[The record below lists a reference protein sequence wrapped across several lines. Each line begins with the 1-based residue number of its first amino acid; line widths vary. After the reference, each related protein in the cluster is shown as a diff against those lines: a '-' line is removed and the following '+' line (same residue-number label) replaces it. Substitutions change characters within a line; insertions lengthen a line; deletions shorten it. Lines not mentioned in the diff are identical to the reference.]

1 MLQHAFEGVKVL
13 DLTSYIAGSF
23 AATWLADLGADVVKI
38 ESPTGD
44 PFRVTRGFL
53 VWNRNKRSIVL
64 DLKHPD
70 GLAAFYRMVRQA
82 DVVMENYRPGV
93 ADRLGVGYEKLRE
106 LNPRIIYCSVSGY
119 GQTGPYSQ
127 KPAFDPLL
135 QAIGGVMAGQG
146 GPGNPP
152 VFLRIAVSDYYA
164 AALAAYGV
172 AAALYVRERTGLGQ
186 RVETSL
192 LNAVIAIQAWP
203 FVRLEDDP
211 EPFRPGSGLVPYQ
224 LFQTADGWIFIACGN
239 DGFWRNLCRALD
251 IEAFADDPRFA
262 TQPAR
267 YQNREELLGILQ
279 EILLTRTTAE
289 WLELLE
295 AHDVPAAP
303 VRTIEALFDDPQ
315 VKHNEMVVELRHPK
329 LGRIRQMGIPVRLSV
344 TPGRLVRPAPMLG
357 QHTDEVLREYG
368 FSPEEIAELQAKGVT
383 EPRPQEGRV

>member
-1 MLQHAFEGVKVL
+1 MVRHAFEGIKVL

-23 AATWLADLGADVVKI
+23 AATWLADLGADVVKV

-53 VWNRNKRSIVL
+53 AWNRNKRGIVL

-70 GLAAFYRMVRQA
+70 GLAAFYRMVKQA

-93 ADRLGVGYEKLRE
+93 ADRLGVGYDKLRE

-135 QAIGGVMAGQG
+135 QALGGVMAGQG

-152 VFLRIAVSDYYA
+152 VFLRVAVSDYYA

-203 FVRLEDDP
+203 FLRLEEDP

-251 IEAFADDPRFA
+251 IEAFAEDPRFA

-279 EILLTRTTAE
+279 DILLTRTTAE
-289 WLELLE
+289 WLEVLE

-315 VKHNEMVVELRHPK
+315 VKHNGMVVELRHPK
-329 LGRIRQMGIPVRLSV
+329 LGRIRQMGVPVQLSA
-344 TPGRLVRPAPMLG
+344 TPGRVVRPAPMLG
-357 QHTDEVLREYG
+357 EHTEEVLREYG
-368 FSPEEIAELQAKGVT
+368 FGPEEVAELRAKGVT
-383 EPRPQEGRV
+383 EPRGQAGYV

>member
-1 MLQHAFEGVKVL
+1 MVRHAFEGIKVL

-23 AATWLADLGADVVKI
+23 AATWLADLGADVVKV

-53 VWNRNKRSIVL
+53 AWNRNKRGIVL

-70 GLAAFYRMVRQA
+70 GLAAFYRMVKQA

-93 ADRLGVGYEKLRE
+93 ADRLGVGYDKLRE

-135 QAIGGVMAGQG
+135 QALGGVMAGQG

-152 VFLRIAVSDYYA
+152 VFLRVAVSDYYA

-203 FVRLEDDP
+203 FLRLEDDP

-251 IEAFADDPRFA
+251 IEAFAEDPRFA

-279 EILLTRTTAE
+279 DILLTRTTAE
-289 WLELLE
+289 WLEVLE

-315 VKHNEMVVELRHPK
+315 VKHNGMVVELRHPK
-329 LGRIRQMGIPVRLSV
+329 LGRIRQMGVPVQLSA
-344 TPGRLVRPAPMLG
+344 TPGRVVRPAPMLG
-357 QHTDEVLREYG
+357 EHTEEVLREYG
-368 FSPEEIAELQAKGVT
+368 FGPEEVAELRAKGVT
-383 EPRPQEGRV
+383 EPRGQAGYV

>member
-1 MLQHAFEGVKVL
+1 MVQPAFEGVKVL

-53 VWNRNKRSIVL
+53 AWNRNKRSIVL

-106 LNPRIIYCSVSGY
+106 LNPRLIYCSVSGY
-119 GQTGPYSQ
+119 GQTGPYTQ

-135 QAIGGVMAGQG
+135 QAIGGGMAGQG

-164 AALAAYGV
+164 AALAAYGL

-211 EPFRPGSGLVPYQ
+211 EPFRLGSGLVPYQ
-224 LFQTADGWIFIACGN
+224 LFQTSDGWIFIACGN

-251 IEAFADDPRFA
+251 IEAFAEDPRFA

-267 YQNREELLGILQ
+267 YRNREELLGILQ

-289 WLELLE
+289 WLEVLE

-357 QHTDEVLREYG
+357 QHTEEVLREYG
-368 FSPEEIAELQAKGVT
+368 FSPEEVAELKAKGVT
-383 EPRPQEGRV
+383 EPRPQDGYV

>member
-1 MLQHAFEGVKVL
+1 MVQPAFEGVKVL

-53 VWNRNKRSIVL
+53 AWNRNKRSIVL

-106 LNPRIIYCSVSGY
+106 LNPRLIYCSVSGY
-119 GQTGPYSQ
+119 GQTGPYAQ

-164 AALAAYGV
+164 AALAAYGL

-251 IEAFADDPRFA
+251 IEAFAEDPRFA

-267 YQNREELLGILQ
+267 YRNREELLGILQ

-289 WLELLE
+289 WLEVLE

-344 TPGRLVRPAPMLG
+344 TPGRLVRPAPILG
-357 QHTDEVLREYG
+357 QHTEEVLREYG
-368 FSPEEIAELQAKGVT
+368 FSPEEVAELKAKGVT
-383 EPRPQEGRV
+383 EPRPQDGCV

>member
-1 MLQHAFEGVKVL
+1 MVQPAFEGVKVL

-53 VWNRNKRSIVL
+53 AWNRNKRSIVL

-106 LNPRIIYCSVSGY
+106 LNPRLIYCSVSGY
-119 GQTGPYSQ
+119 GQTGPYTQ

-164 AALAAYGV
+164 AALAAYGL

-203 FVRLEDDP
+203 FVWLEDDP
-211 EPFRPGSGLVPYQ
+211 EPFRLGSGLVPYQ
-224 LFQTADGWIFIACGN
+224 LFQTSDGWIFIACGN

-251 IEAFADDPRFA
+251 IEAFAEDPRFA

-267 YQNREELLGILQ
+267 YRNREELLGILQ

-289 WLELLE
+289 WLEILE

-357 QHTDEVLREYG
+357 QHTEEVLREYG
-368 FSPEEIAELQAKGVT
+368 FSPEEVAELKAKGVT
-383 EPRPQEGRV
+383 EPQPQDGYV

>member
-1 MLQHAFEGVKVL
+1 MVRHAFEGVKVL

-53 VWNRNKRSIVL
+53 AWNRNKRGIVL

-70 GLAAFYRMVRQA
+70 GLAAFYRMVKQA

-93 ADRLGVGYEKLRE
+93 ADRLGVGYDKLRE

-135 QAIGGVMAGQG
+135 QALGGVMAGQG

-164 AALAAYGV
+164 AALAAYGI

-203 FVRLEDDP
+203 FLRLEDDP

-251 IEAFADDPRFA
+251 IEAFAEDPRFA

-279 EILLTRTTAE
+279 DILLTRTTAE
-289 WLELLE
+289 WLEVLE

-315 VKHNEMVVELRHPK
+315 VRHNGMVVELRHPK
-329 LGRIRQMGIPVRLSV
+329 LGRIRQMGVPVKLSV
-344 TPGRLVRPAPMLG
+344 TPGRVVRPAPMLG
-357 QHTDEVLREYG
+357 QHTEEVLREYG
-368 FSPEEIAELQAKGVT
+368 FSPEEVSELRAKGVT
-383 EPRPQEGRV
+383 EPRGQEGYV

>member
-1 MLQHAFEGVKVL
+1 MVQPAFEGVKVL

-53 VWNRNKRSIVL
+53 AWNRNKRSIVL

-106 LNPRIIYCSVSGY
+106 LNPRLIYCSVSGY
-119 GQTGPYSQ
+119 GQTGPYTQ

-146 GPGNPP
+146 GPENPP

-164 AALAAYGV
+164 AALAAYGL

-251 IEAFADDPRFA
+251 IEAFAEDPRFA

-267 YQNREELLGILQ
+267 YRNREELLGILQ

-289 WLELLE
+289 WLEVLE

-357 QHTDEVLREYG
+357 QHTEEVLREYG
-368 FSPEEIAELQAKGVT
+368 FSPEEVAELKAKGVT
-383 EPRPQEGRV
+383 EPRPQDGYV

>member
-1 MLQHAFEGVKVL
+1 MVQHALEGVKVL

-53 VWNRNKRSIVL
+53 AWNRNKRSIVL

-70 GLAAFYRMVRQA
+70 GLAAFYRMVPQA

-251 IEAFADDPRFA
+251 IGAFAEDPRFA

-315 VKHNEMVVELRHPK
+315 VKHNEMVVELWHPK

-344 TPGRLVRPAPMLG
+344 TPGRLARPAPMLG
-357 QHTDEVLREYG
+357 QHTEEVLREYG
-368 FSPEEIAELQAKGVT
+368 FAPEEIAELQAKGVT
-383 EPRPQEGRV
+383 KPRPQEGQV

>member
-1 MLQHAFEGVKVL
+1 MVQQAFEGIKVL

-38 ESPTGD
+38 ENPTGD

-53 VWNRNKRSIVL
+53 VWNRNKRGIVL

-70 GLAAFYRMVRQA
+70 GLAAFYRMVRRA

-93 ADRLGVGYEKLRE
+93 ADRLGVGYDRLQEI
-106 LNPRIIYCSVSGY
+106 NPRIIYCSVSGY

-135 QAIGGVMAGQG
+135 QALGGVMAGQG
-146 GPGNPP
+146 GPANPP

-172 AAALYVRERTGLGQ
+172 ASALYVREKTGLGQ

-203 FVRLEDDP
+203 FLRLEDDP

-224 LFQTADGWIFIACGN
+224 LFQTADGWVFIACGN

-251 IEAFADDPRFA
+251 IEAFAEDSRFA

-279 EILLTRTTAE
+279 DILLTRTTAE
-289 WLELLE
+289 WVELLE
-295 AHDVPAAP
+295 AHDVPVAP
-303 VRTIEALFDDPQ
+303 VRTIEDLFDDPQ
-315 VKHNEMVVELRHPK
+315 VNHNGMVVELQHPR
-329 LGRIRQMGIPVRLSV
+329 LGRIRQMGVPVRLGS
-344 TPGRLVRPAPMLG
+344 TPGQVTRPAPMLG
-357 QHTDEVLREYG
+357 QHTEEVLREYG
-368 FSPEEIAELQAKGVT
+368 FSPEEIAELRTRGVT
-383 EPRPQEGRV
+383 QPRPQPGYV

>member
-1 MLQHAFEGVKVL
+1 MVQQALEGVKVL

-53 VWNRNKRSIVL
+53 AWNRNKRSIVL

-106 LNPRIIYCSVSGY
+106 VNPRIIYCSVSGY

-251 IEAFADDPRFA
+251 IEAFAEDPRFA

-344 TPGRLVRPAPMLG
+344 TPGRLARPAPMLG
-357 QHTDEVLREYG
+357 EHTEEVLREYG
-368 FSPEEIAELQAKGVT
+368 FGPEEVAELRAKGVT
-383 EPRPQEGRV
+383 EPQGQEGYV

>member
-1 MLQHAFEGVKVL
+1 
-13 DLTSYIAGSF
+13 
-23 AATWLADLGADVVKI
+23 
-38 ESPTGD
+38 
-44 PFRVTRGFL
+44 
-53 VWNRNKRSIVL
+53 
-64 DLKHPD
+64 
-70 GLAAFYRMVRQA
+70 
-82 DVVMENYRPGV
+82 
-93 ADRLGVGYEKLRE
+93 
-106 LNPRIIYCSVSGY
+106 
-119 GQTGPYSQ
+119 
-127 KPAFDPLL
+127 
-135 QAIGGVMAGQG
+135 MAGQG

-164 AALAAYGV
+164 AALAAYGL

-211 EPFRPGSGLVPYQ
+211 EPFRLGSGLVPYQ
-224 LFQTADGWIFIACGN
+224 LFQTSDGWIFIACGN

-251 IEAFADDPRFA
+251 IEAFAEDPRFA

-267 YQNREELLGILQ
+267 YRNREELLGILQ

-289 WLELLE
+289 WLEVLE

-357 QHTDEVLREYG
+357 QHTEEVLREYG
-368 FSPEEIAELQAKGVT
+368 FSPEEVAELKAKGVT
-383 EPRPQEGRV
+383 EPRPQDGYV

>member
-1 MLQHAFEGVKVL
+1 MIRHAFEGVRVL

-53 VWNRNKRSIVL
+53 AWNRNKRGIVL

-93 ADRLGVGYEKLRE
+93 ADRLGVGYDRLRE
-106 LNPRIIYCSVSGY
+106 LNPRLIYCSVSGY

-135 QAIGGVMAGQG
+135 QARGGVMAGQG

-172 AAALYVRERTGLGQ
+172 ASALYVREKTGLGQ

-203 FVRLEDDP
+203 FIRLEDDP

-251 IEAFADDPRFA
+251 IEAFAEDPRFA

-279 EILLTRTTAE
+279 DILLTRTTAE
-289 WLELLE
+289 WVELLE
-295 AHDVPAAP
+295 AHDVPVAP
-303 VRTIEALFDDPQ
+303 VRTIEELFDDPQ
-315 VKHNEMVVELRHPK
+315 VKHNEMVVDLQHPR
-329 LGRIRQMGIPVRLSV
+329 LGRIRQMGIPVKLGQ
-344 TPGRLVRPAPMLG
+344 TPGRIVRPAPMLG
-357 QHTDEVLREYG
+357 QHTEEVLREYG
-368 FSPEEIAELQAKGVT
+368 FSPEEVAELKAKGIT
-383 EPRPQEGRV
+383 EARPQPGCV

>member
-1 MLQHAFEGVKVL
+1 MIRHAFEGVRVL

-53 VWNRNKRSIVL
+53 AWNRNKRGIVL

-93 ADRLGVGYEKLRE
+93 ADRLGVGYDRLRE
-106 LNPRIIYCSVSGY
+106 LNPRLIYCSVSGY

-135 QAIGGVMAGQG
+135 QARGGVMAGQG

-172 AAALYVRERTGLGQ
+172 ASALYVREKTGLGQ

-203 FVRLEDDP
+203 FIRLEDDP

-251 IEAFADDPRFA
+251 IEAFAEDPRFA

-279 EILLTRTTAE
+279 DILLTRTTAE
-289 WLELLE
+289 WVELLE
-295 AHDVPAAP
+295 THDVPVAP
-303 VRTIEALFDDPQ
+303 VRTIEELFDDPQ
-315 VKHNEMVVELRHPK
+315 VKHNEMVVDLQHPR
-329 LGRIRQMGIPVRLSV
+329 LGRIRQMGIPVKLGQ
-344 TPGRLVRPAPMLG
+344 TPGRIVRPAPMLG
-357 QHTDEVLREYG
+357 QHTEEVLREYG
-368 FSPEEIAELQAKGVT
+368 FSPEEVAELKAKGIT
-383 EPRPQEGRV
+383 EARPQPGCV

>member
-1 MLQHAFEGVKVL
+1 MLKHAFDGVKVL

-23 AATWLADLGADVVKI
+23 AATWLADLGADVVKV
-38 ESPTGD
+38 ENPTGD

-53 VWNRNKRSIVL
+53 VWNRNKRGIVL

-93 ADRLGVGYEKLRE
+93 ADRLGVGYERLRE
-106 LNPRIIYCSVSGY
+106 VNPRIIYCSVSGY

-172 AAALYVRERTGLGQ
+172 ASALYVREKTGLGQ

-203 FVRLEDDP
+203 FLRLEDDP

-251 IEAFADDPRFA
+251 IEAFAGDPRFA

-279 EILLTRTTAE
+279 DILLTRTTAE
-289 WLELLE
+289 WVELLE
-295 AHDVPAAP
+295 AHDVPVAP
-303 VRTIEALFDDPQ
+303 VQGIEALFDDPQ
-315 VKHNEMVVELRHPK
+315 VRHNEMVVELQHPK
-329 LGRIRQMGIPVRLSV
+329 LGRIRQMGIPVRLGA
-344 TPGRLVRPAPMLG
+344 TPGEVVRPAPMLG
-357 QHTDEVLREYG
+357 QQTEEVLREYG
-368 FSPEEIAELQAKGVT
+368 FGPEEIAELRLKGIT
-383 EPRPQEGRV
+383 EPRPQPGYV